1 MFGGKKNESGTSVAP
16 STSPGSA
23 SNIIT
28 SGTIIEGKISSAGD
42 IRIDGQLNGDLDCKG
57 KVIIGPQGKIEGNLV
72 CQNAVIEGSFTGDLR
87 CAELLMIKET
97 AVVTG
102 DINTEKLM
110 VQPGAIYNVSCKM
123 GGSGIKS
130 INKATP
136 AEAS

>member
-1 MFGGKKNESGTSVAP
+1 MFGGKKNEMGGTVAP
-16 STSPGSA
+16 STSTSSA

-28 SGTIIEGKISSAGD
+28 SGTEIEGKITSVSD
-42 IRIDGQLNGDLDCKG
+42 IRIDGHLNGNLECKG
-57 KVIIGPQGKIEGNLV
+57 KVIIGPQGKIEGNLL
-72 CQNAVIEGSFTGDLR
+72 CQNAVIEGNFIGDLK
-87 CAELLMIKET
+87 CSELLMIKET

-123 GGSGIKS
+123 GGSGIKP
-130 INKATP
+130 IKQPTA